1 MYPQRYCVGWAKRS
15 VLTTQATT
23 GRWWARR
30 MRAFAHPAVLGER
43 TTPANLRHLLAKHLQ
58 LRNAIFGAVEPPTK
72 LAALHH
78 HHIGKRPNPTGRTG
92 GLFLAAIP
100 DILANRSVR

>member
-1 MYPQRYCVGWAKRS
+1 
-15 VLTTQATT
+15 
-23 GRWWARR
+23 

-43 TTPANLRHLLAKHLQ
+43 TTPANLRHYSREASAARQ
-58 LRNAIFGAVEPPTK
+58 CDFGAVEPPTK

>member
-1 MYPQRYCVGWAKRS
+1 
-15 VLTTQATT
+15 
-23 GRWWARR
+23 

-78 HHIGKRPNPTGRTG
+78 HHIRMNVG
-92 GLFLAAIP
+92 LAARVEFSGRELVCTTGLSATT
-100 DILANRSVR
+100 LADRFCISMSVISPKKSPAPCE